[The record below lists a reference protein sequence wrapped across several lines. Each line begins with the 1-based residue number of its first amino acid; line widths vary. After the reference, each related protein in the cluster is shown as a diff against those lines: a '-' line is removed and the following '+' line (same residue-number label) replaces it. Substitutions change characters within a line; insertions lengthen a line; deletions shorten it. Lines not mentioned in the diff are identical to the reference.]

1 VINILTLLPPSLGQL
16 LQDAQDAASGS
27 VATAYDSVWAG
38 AAVPIQEMSG
48 LEDVMLSDDKIFVV
62 LAVVLI
68 IWVGIVILLLRNDA
82 RLKAVERSVEERIS
96 AFDDG
101 L

>member
-1 VINILTLLPPSLGQL
+1 M
-16 LQDAQDAASGS
+16 
-27 VATAYDSVWAG
+27 ATAYDSVWAG

>member
-1 VINILTLLPPSLGQL
+1 MINILTLLPPSLGQL

-48 LEDVMLSDDKIFVV
+48 LEDVMLSDDKIFC
-62 LAVVLI
+62 
-68 IWVGIVILLLRNDA
+68 GTC
-82 RLKAVERSVEERIS
+82 RSPHHLGWHRDSSIEKRCTTQS
-96 AFDDG
+96 G
-101 L
+101 GTKR